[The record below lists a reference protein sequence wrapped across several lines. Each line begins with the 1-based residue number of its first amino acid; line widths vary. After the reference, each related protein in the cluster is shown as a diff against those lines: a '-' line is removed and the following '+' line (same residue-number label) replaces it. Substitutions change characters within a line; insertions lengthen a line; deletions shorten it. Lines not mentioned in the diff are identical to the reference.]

1 MKNTN
6 PTPHFH
12 IFTPLMVTLSII
24 ISFIIPP
31 VGIPILAIFVVA
43 AVLRLI
49 ALYLNR
55 KHHKNQKR

>member
-1 MKNTN
+1 
-6 PTPHFH
+6 
-12 IFTPLMVTLSII
+12 MVTLSII

-31 VGIPILAIFVVA
+31 VGIPILAIFIIA

-49 ALYLNR
+49 TLYLNR

>member
-1 MKNTN
+1 MKNTK
-6 PTPHFH
+6 PTPHLH

-31 VGIPILAIFVVA
+31 VGIPILAIFIIA

-49 ALYLNR
+49 TLYLN
-55 KHHKNQKR
+55 HKNQKR

>member
-1 MKNTN
+1 MKSTQS
-6 PTPHFH
+6 TPRLH

-55 KHHKNQKR
+55 THRKNQKR

>member
-1 MKNTN
+1 MKNTQS
-6 PTPHFH
+6 TPRLH

-49 ALYLNR
+49 ALYLN
-55 KHHKNQKR
+55 HKNQKR